1 MFYTK
6 KKLIILIIISSIF
19 FILTYNDVR
28 SENINKIS
36 GFAKVVD
43 GDTIKINSKK
53 IRLYGIDAPEKKQ
66 KCKKTYL
73 TISFMSFTKDYMC
86 GEISTQK
93 LIKKIN
99 KQKLNCNI
107 LDVDRYKRLI
117 GECFKRNI
125 NLNSWMVSNG
135 YAVAFRKYSKKYV
148 SDEIL
153 AKQESKG
160 LWQGKFDMPWDYR
173 KSQKN

>member
-6 KKLIILIIISSIF
+6 KKLIILIIISIIF
-19 FILTYNDVR
+19 FILTYIDVR

-86 GEISTQK
+86 GEVSMQK

-135 YAVAFRKYSKKYV
+135 YAVAYRKYSKKYV
-148 SDEIL
+148 SDEIN
-153 AKQESKG
+153 AKNNKLG
-160 LWQGKFDMPWDYR
+160 IWQGKFEMPWDYR
-173 KSQKN
+173 RKN

>member
-6 KKLIILIIISSIF
+6 KKLIILIIISTIF

-86 GEISTQK
+86 GEVSTEK

-99 KQKLNCNI
+99 NQKLNCNI

-117 GECFKRNI
+117 GECFKKNI

-135 YAVAFRKYSKKYV
+135 FAVAYRKYSKKYV
-148 SDEIL
+148 SDEIN
-153 AKQESKG
+153 AKNNKLG
-160 LWQGKFDMPWDYR
+160 IWQGKFEMPWDYR
-173 KSQKN
+173 RKN

>member
-28 SENINKIS
+28 SENLNIIS

-73 TISFMSFTKDYMC
+73 TISFMSFNKDYMC
-86 GEISTQK
+86 GEVSTQK

-135 YAVAFRKYSKKYV
+135 YAVAYRKYSKKYV
-148 SDEIL
+148 SDEIN
-153 AKQESKG
+153 AKNNKLG
-160 LWQGKFDMPWDYR
+160 IWQGKFEMPWDYR
-173 KSQKN
+173 RKN

>member
-86 GEISTQK
+86 GEVSTEK

-135 YAVAFRKYSKKYV
+135 YAVAYRKYSKKYV
-148 SDEIL
+148 SDEIN
-153 AKQESKG
+153 AKNNKLG
-160 LWQGKFDMPWDYR
+160 IWQGKFEMPWDFRR
-173 KSQKN
+173 KN

>member
-53 IRLYGIDAPEKKQ
+53 IRLHGIDAPEKKQ

-86 GEISTQK
+86 GELSTQK

-135 YAVAFRKYSKKYV
+135 YAVAYRKYSKKYV
-148 SDEIL
+148 SDEIN
-153 AKQESKG
+153 AKNKKLG
-160 LWQGKFDMPWDYR
+160 IWQGKFEMPWDYR
-173 KSQKN
+173 RKN

>member
-19 FILTYNDVR
+19 FIVTYNDVR

-36 GFAKVVD
+36 GFSVAKV
-43 GDTIKINSKK
+43 TL
-53 IRLYGIDAPEKKQ
+53 IRSGLYGIDAPEKKQ

-86 GEISTQK
+86 GEVSTQK

-135 YAVAFRKYSKKYV
+135 YAVAYRKYSKKYV
-148 SDEIL
+148 SDEIN
-153 AKQESKG
+153 AKKNKLG
-160 LWQGKFDMPWDYR
+160 IWQGKFEMPWDYR
-173 KSQKN
+173 RKN

>member
-19 FILTYNDVR
+19 FILTHNDVR

-86 GEISTQK
+86 GEVSTQK

-135 YAVAFRKYSKKYV
+135 YAVAYRKYSKKYV
-148 SDEIL
+148 TDEIN
-153 AKQESKG
+153 AKNNKLG
-160 LWQGKFDMPWDYR
+160 IWQGKFEMPWDYR
-173 KSQKN
+173 RKN

>member
-1 MFYTK
+1 M
-6 KKLIILIIISSIF
+6 F

-86 GEISTQK
+86 GEVSTQK

-135 YAVAFRKYSKKYV
+135 YAVAYRKYSKKYV
-148 SDEIL
+148 SDEIN
-153 AKQESKG
+153 AKNNKLG
-160 LWQGKFDMPWDYR
+160 IWQGKFEMPWDYR
-173 KSQKN
+173 RKN

>member
-19 FILTYNDVR
+19 FIVTYNDVR

-86 GEISTQK
+86 GEVSTQK

-135 YAVAFRKYSKKYV
+135 YAVAYRKYSKKYV
-148 SDEIL
+148 SDEIN
-153 AKQESKG
+153 AKNKKLG
-160 LWQGKFDMPWDYR
+160 IWQGKFEMPWDYR
-173 KSQKN
+173 RKN

>member
-86 GEISTQK
+86 GEVSTQK

-135 YAVAFRKYSKKYV
+135 YAVAYRKYSKKYI
-148 SDEIL
+148 SDEIN
-153 AKQESKG
+153 AKNNKLG
-160 LWQGKFDMPWDYR
+160 IWQGKFEMPWDYR
-173 KSQKN
+173 RKN

>member
-6 KKLIILIIISSIF
+6 KKLIILIIISTIF

-28 SENINKIS
+28 SENINKIT

-66 KCKKTYL
+66 KCKKIYL

-86 GEISTQK
+86 GEVSTQK

-135 YAVAFRKYSKKYV
+135 FAVAYRKYSKKYV
-148 SDEIL
+148 SDEIN
-153 AKQESKG
+153 AKNNKLG
-160 LWQGKFDMPWDYR
+160 IWQGKFEMPWDFRR
-173 KSQKN
+173 KN

>member
-1 MFYTK
+1 MFFTK

-86 GEISTQK
+86 GEVSTQK

-135 YAVAFRKYSKKYV
+135 YAVAYRKYSKKYV
-148 SDEIL
+148 SDEIN
-153 AKQESKG
+153 AKNNKLG
-160 LWQGKFDMPWDYR
+160 IWQGKFEMPWDYR
-173 KSQKN
+173 RKN

>member
-86 GEISTQK
+86 GEVSTQK

-135 YAVAFRKYSKKYV
+135 YAVAYRKYSKKYV
-148 SDEIL
+148 SDEIN
-153 AKQESKG
+153 AKNNKLG
-160 LWQGKFDMPWDYR
+160 IWQGKFEMPWDYR
-173 KSQKN
+173 RKY

>member
-86 GEISTQK
+86 GEVSTQK

-135 YAVAFRKYSKKYV
+135 YAVAYRKYSKKYV
-148 SDEIL
+148 TDEIN
-153 AKQESKG
+153 AKNNKLG
-160 LWQGKFDMPWDYR
+160 IWQGKFEMPWNYR
-173 KSQKN
+173 RKK

>member
-86 GEISTQK
+86 GEVSTQK

-135 YAVAFRKYSKKYV
+135 YAVAYRKYSKKYV
-148 SDEIL
+148 SDEIN
-153 AKQESKG
+153 AKNNKLG
-160 LWQGKFDMPWDYR
+160 IWQGKFEMPWDYR
-173 KSQKN
+173 RKK

>member
-6 KKLIILIIISSIF
+6 KKLIILIIISFIF

-86 GEISTQK
+86 GEVSTQK

-135 YAVAFRKYSKKYV
+135 YAVAYRKYSKKYV
-148 SDEIL
+148 SDEIN
-153 AKQESKG
+153 AKNNKLG
-160 LWQGKFDMPWDYR
+160 IWQGKFEMPWDYR
-173 KSQKN
+173 RKN

>member
-86 GEISTQK
+86 GELSTQK

-99 KQKLNCNI
+99 NQKLNCNI
-107 LDVDRYKRLI
+107 IDVDRYKRLI

-135 YAVAFRKYSKKYV
+135 YAVAYRKYSKKYV
-148 SDEIL
+148 SDEIN
-153 AKQESKG
+153 AKNNKLG
-160 LWQGKFDMPWDYR
+160 IWQGKFEMPWDYR
-173 KSQKN
+173 RKN

>member
-86 GEISTQK
+86 GEVSTEK

-135 YAVAFRKYSKKYV
+135 YAVAYRKYSKKYV
-148 SDEIL
+148 SDEIN
-153 AKQESKG
+153 AKNNKLG
-160 LWQGKFDMPWDYR
+160 IWQGKFEMPWDFRR
-173 KSQKN
+173 KK

>member
-86 GEISTQK
+86 GEVSTQK

-135 YAVAFRKYSKKYV
+135 YAVAYRKYSKKYV
-148 SDEIL
+148 SDEIN
-153 AKQESKG
+153 AKNKKLG
-160 LWQGKFDMPWDYR
+160 IWQGKFEMPWDYR
-173 KSQKN
+173 RKD

>member
-19 FILTYNDVR
+19 FIVTYNDVR
-28 SENINKIS
+28 SENLNKIS

-86 GEISTQK
+86 GEVSTQK

-99 KQKLNCNI
+99 KQKLNCDI

-135 YAVAFRKYSKKYV
+135 YAVAYRKYSKKYV
-148 SDEIL
+148 SDEIN
-153 AKQESKG
+153 AKNNKLG
-160 LWQGKFDMPWDYR
+160 IWQGKFEMPWDYR
-173 KSQKN
+173 RKN

>member
-86 GEISTQK
+86 GEVSTEK

-107 LDVDRYKRLI
+107 LDVDRYKGLI

-135 YAVAFRKYSKKYV
+135 YAVAYRKYSKKYV
-148 SDEIL
+148 SDEIN
-153 AKQESKG
+153 AKNNKLG
-160 LWQGKFDMPWDYR
+160 IWQGKFEMPWDYR
-173 KSQKN
+173 RKN

>member
-6 KKLIILIIISSIF
+6 KKLIIFIIISIIF
-19 FILTYNDVR
+19 FILAYIDVR
-28 SENINKIS
+28 SENINKIT

-73 TISFMSFTKDYMC
+73 TISFMSFTKEYMC
-86 GEISTQK
+86 GEVSTEK

-135 YAVAFRKYSKKYV
+135 YAVAYRKYSKKYV
-148 SDEIL
+148 SDEIN
-153 AKQESKG
+153 AKNNKLG
-160 LWQGKFDMPWDYR
+160 IWQGKFEMPWDYR
-173 KSQKN
+173 KKN